1 MRMKAKQ
8 KTLEIN
14 ERLAELVG
22 QEKSMLSCHDI
33 ANYCGTSKQAI
44 QQAEWRALR
53 KLRVAL
59 EPVFIEHFN
68 RRPIKNVKHN
78 TYNKSE
84 NKLTGLK
91 VNN

>member
-1 MRMKAKQ
+1 MRMTVKQ
-8 KTLEIN
+8 KTLEVD
-14 ERLAELVG
+14 ERLAELVS
-22 QEKSMLSCHDI
+22 QDKSLLSYADI
-33 ANYCGTSKQAI
+33 ADYCGTSKQAI

-68 RRPIKNVKHN
+68 RRPIKNAKHN
-78 TYNKSE
+78 TYNRSE
-84 NKLTGLK
+84 FRLTGLK